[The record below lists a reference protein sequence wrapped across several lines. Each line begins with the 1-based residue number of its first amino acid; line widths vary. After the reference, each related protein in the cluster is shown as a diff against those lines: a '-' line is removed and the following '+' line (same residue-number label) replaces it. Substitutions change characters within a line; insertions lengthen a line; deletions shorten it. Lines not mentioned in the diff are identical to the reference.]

1 METTTSSQTPA
12 SMIKKVTS
20 KLTSTVLFII
30 ALVIVIFWFI
40 AVRNNLASLDQGV
53 KSKQA
58 QIETD
63 LNRRFDLVPNLV
75 ETVKGVTKQEQ
86 EVFGKIAEARSRYA
100 GATTDA
106 SRQEAMGEYQSALS
120 RLLVIT
126 ENYPQLKSS
135 DAFQNLM
142 AQLEGTENR
151 IAVARKDYNT
161 AIETYNK
168 ALVRFPSNLVARLF
182 GYSEKAFYQAP
193 SAAQT
198 APQVRF

>member
-1 METTTSSQTPA
+1 METTTSQNTPTT
-12 SMIKKVTS
+12 MLKKITS
-20 KLTSTVLFII
+20 KMTSTTLFIG

-75 ETVKGVTKQEQ
+75 ETVKGITKQEQ
-86 EVFGKIAEARSRYA
+86 EVFGKIADARSRYA
-100 GATTDA
+100 GATTE
-106 SRQEAMGEYQSALS
+106 STKQEAMGDYQSALS

-135 DAFQNLM
+135 DSFQTLM
-142 AQLEGTENR
+142 SQLEGTENR

-168 ALVRFPSNLVARLF
+168 ALVRFPSNIVAKLF
-182 GYSEKAFYQAP
+182 GYTEKAFYQAP
-193 SAAQT
+193 EAAQT
-198 APQVRF
+198 APAVQF

>member
-1 METTTSSQTPA
+1 METTNSQNTPVQ
-12 SMIKKVTS
+12 MVQKVTS
-20 KLTSTVLFII
+20 KITRTVVFIGVV
-30 ALVIVIFWFI
+30 VIVIFWLI

-63 LNRRFDLVPNLV
+63 INRRFDLVPNLV

-86 EVFGKIAEARSRYA
+86 EVFGKIADARSRYA
-100 GATTDA
+100 GAQNEE
-106 SRQEAMGEYQSALS
+106 SRQEAMGAYQSALS

-168 ALVRFPSNLVARLF
+168 ALVRFPSNIVARLF
-182 GYSEKAFYQAP
+182 GYAEKAFYQAP

-198 APQVRF
+198 APQVQF